1 MTARS
6 PDAQTQSEEIGVPV
20 DGFTHSKL
28 SRNISDGKRQR
39 RSDVKKRGQK
49 TDQGS
54 KTNQPQLSSS
64 HALQKTKVNKAKQ
77 DALEGSIGRLN
88 SEEKM
93 CRRIGFPLRLTEMKA
108 IQALPLDLLLD

>member
-6 PDAQTQSEEIGVPV
+6 PDAQTQTEEIGVPV

-39 RSDVKKRGQK
+39 RSDVNKRGQK

-54 KTNQPQLSSS
+54 KTNEPQLSSS

-88 SEEKM
+88 SEKM

-108 IQALPLDLLLD
+108 IQASPLDLLLD